1 MKLNQQQRQ
10 FIIQQ
15 FGQDLSDDIL
25 IEWFKKEH
33 GCNTEDF
40 EETLA
45 EARDVAA
52 RRAQLENYHND

>member
-1 MKLNQQQRQ
+1 
-10 FIIQQ
+10 
-15 FGQDLSDDIL
+15 LSDDIL